1 MKIVVLKFGGTSVGT
16 IKKIKKVAEIIVA
29 YKRKNYKVVVVSS
42 AMSGV
47 TNEFIK
53 KSFEISN
60 NFSSSEHDVLVSTG
74 EQVACSLIAGRLI
87 HKGFKSRSWLSWQIP
102 ILTVGAYKNSRI
114 NQINKTKLIKYL
126 REGGIPIITG
136 FQGVNND
143 NRITTIGRGGS
154 DASAIMFAKFLKAV
168 RCIIYTDVEGVYTT
182 DPNKLKKA
190 KKIKV
195 ISYEEMLEMASL
207 GAKVMQ
213 PVSIQDARLNRID
226 IEVKSSFKNK
236 SGTLIT
242 KRSNI
247 VNNKIVTGISLT
259 QNDSKVS
266 LIGVKDKPGVAAAIF
281 KPLSQNLINVD
292 MVVQNISANGR
303 ETDLTF
309 TIKSNDLSKTKKI
322 IQENKY
328 INYRKLIFEK
338 GVSKISVIGVG
349 MITTPGV
356 TFRMFQTLADKQINI
371 KVISTSEIKI
381 SVLIDKKNTH
391 RALTALH
398 KEFNLDH
405 KRWAL
410 DLLEI
415 LKEEKQKK

>member
-16 IKKIKKVAEIIVA
+16 IKKIKKVAEIITD
-29 YKRKNYKVVVVSS
+29 YKKKNYKVIVVSS

-47 TNEFIK
+47 TNELIK
-53 KSFEISN
+53 KSKEISN
-60 NFSSSEHDVLVSTG
+60 NFCDTEHDVLVSSG

-87 HKGFKSRSWLSWQIP
+87 HKGYKSRSWLSWQVP
-102 ILTVGAYKNSRI
+102 ILTTGAYKNSRI
-114 NQINKTKLIKYL
+114 NQINKNKIIKFL
-126 REGGIPIITG
+126 RQGGIPIITG
-136 FQGVNND
+136 FQGINSE

-154 DASAIMFAKFLKAV
+154 DASAIMVAKFFKAK

-190 KKIKV
+190 KKIRV

-207 GAKVMQ
+207 GAKIMQ

-226 IEVKSSFKNK
+226 IEVKSSFKKK

-247 VNNKIVTGISLT
+247 FNNKIVTGISST

-281 KPLSQNLINVD
+281 KPLSKNLINVD
-292 MVVQNISANGR
+292 MVVQNISANGQ

-309 TIKSNDLSKTKKI
+309 TIKTEDLNKTKKI
-322 IQENKY
+322 IHHNNN
-328 INYRKLIFEK
+328 INYRKLLFEK
-338 GVSKISVIGVG
+338 GVSKISIIGVG

-356 TFRMFQTLADKQINI
+356 TFRMFQTLANKKINI

-381 SVLIDKKNTH
+381 SVLIDKKNTQK
-391 RALTALH
+391 ALIALH
-398 KEFNLDH
+398 KEFKLS
-405 KRWAL
+405 
-410 DLLEI
+410 
-415 LKEEKQKK
+415 QKK